1 MNEIEKEEKLRL
13 KFLTKRQKGAFKEA
27 VSEFNELNGKFSDR
41 AIQDKTDV
49 LQGKRTTKN
58 ELETAAIKNSQKR
71 VTLVQGEREDNGMD
85 ESGCGQ
91 CILRFIIQTYGEF

>member
-1 MNEIEKEEKLRL
+1 MKESLQL
-13 KFLTKRQKGAFKEA
+13 KMQDELIGDSGKCAFKEA

-85 ESGCGQ
+85 ESGSDV
-91 CILRFIIQTYGEF
+91 E

>member
-1 MNEIEKEEKLRL
+1 MRVNKIKYILMYFNNENGLMKAIYDSTMKESLQLL
-13 KFLTKRQKGAFKEA
+13 KMQD
-27 VSEFNELNGKFSDR
+27 ELIGDSGKCGDR

-58 ELETAAIKNSQKR
+58 ELETAAIKNNQKR

-85 ESGCGQ
+85 ESGSDV
-91 CILRFIIQTYGEF
+91 E